1 MGGVNEKP
9 GLQFDSRVATIIIIV
24 CLGFCHDGAA
34 STFDLMT
41 VGPKTKKLD
50 INPRSSLALCIN
62 FGSENLLQTESSW
75 QL

>member
-24 CLGFCHDGAA
+24 CLGVCHDGAA

-41 VGPKTKKLD
+41 VGPKTKK
-50 INPRSSLALCIN
+50 
-62 FGSENLLQTESSW
+62 FGIYLRVHLLFVETSA
-75 QL
+75 